1 MNNKRS
7 LISKIPNNRKLETST
22 KSDDDSDSDNSDS
35 DMYSSGEESSEE
47 EMEEYDDFKILV
59 SCVLHG
65 SGYKIK
71 KNNNGKYDENIID
84 DVFVKLDPNKVGN
97 DNVSINRNTIPFHLL
112 MSNDDVHKTVD
123 DMMFYLK
130 DVKRGIQPRG
140 MDSWFQYSETM
151 KMKKMK
157 IGKKK
162 IIKKKRELQEK
173 THQQYK
179 DIRDIFYFLSQDFPK
194 NEVFFNESLSTELE
208 KRKSTIE
215 DEFWIKVV
223 VYGSDEYGRWDEIG
237 DEDDKAKLILANK
250 QNYKINLLTDTGSP
264 NDIPMK
270 TFVENIHDKIKK
282 FAIKYMKG
290 LKDNIEI
297 TEDAHNNFM
306 KKIKSDIEYKYVFH
320 TCSPPNKIIISKPL
334 NKYAKKNNP
343 DLTSIRWK
351 EVLLSMLID
360 VGRIFLYHKGLH
372 NMSKKYQSEDMPDY
386 MIEDDDNFREGN
398 LNIMEY
404 DDRQENYIKVTTYMR
419 FIFLLQYFFRNPCC
433 KNNCDTN
440 FIKDNINKLI
450 NKFVDDN
457 SKKVFQDYQP
467 IHFLH
472 YLLYQYTHLP
482 YNTKGEQ
489 QDLVPGIMSSYV
501 SNDYPNPKKRKDYH
515 IFNAIVD
522 KTNSLGSMI
531 VGVDG
536 EMGIKSNEIQNV
548 NNESSVK
555 TIKNVSH
562 YFLDI
567 LHVDIVYDINKSRFD
582 NHKYLIDIIRR
593 DANNDFFKKLEKSVM
608 NLNSANIEN
617 TEDGYFC
624 AIMGGGLKGKK
635 TRKRNR
641 KKPKKTR
648 RRKPKKS
655 RRRKNKKTRRRKNKK
670 TGGKKRRTR
679 RKKGGK
685 IPLKDVEE
693 DWKENYFKRTND
705 PNPATQPSDD
715 DEVVDPDAIRRDNA
729 IRRDVEALALDA
741 SSDFEP
747 GSDIDDSFGG
757 SKD

>member
-1 MNNKRS
+1 
-7 LISKIPNNRKLETST
+7 
-22 KSDDDSDSDNSDS
+22 
-35 DMYSSGEESSEE
+35 
-47 EMEEYDDFKILV
+47 MEEYDDFKILV

-705 PNPATQPSDD
+705 PNPATQPRDD